1 MNNRIKDF
9 LTFIN
14 EAEAGTTAGSAGA
27 RFQFPKGKY
36 KISDIVPA
44 DLAKLRQNIATDILA
59 KLKEGYAYSGP
70 TEINLVASTSTIN
83 VTPALRNQLTKEGF
97 PEKTGDKTGNY
108 ALCQAR
114 LKTIRDLMFGM
125 LQIDP
130 ADKSQMGQFG
140 TICTIKETPMPDQS
154 ASEESQYI
162 ESTVRYTGERV
173 KDQINCD
180 APLKLS
186 GSQADKSKNF
196 VGYSND
202 NVALVASPNTK
213 ITLQFTP
220 GNIPDC
226 LFWYQ
231 DPKSYGLTP
240 FLGNAKSRAASGG
253 GSYRGKVNAYGSYET
268 EGSFENRLNA
278 QKDEIIKSIKDEIS
292 KLIGSGEAERLVN
305 ENILGK
311 DGKILVKEETPENS
325 ALYNVEVIKSPSS
338 KGLRIRGFSPLSDT
352 RFGISTLCSV
362 PQLDTATGKISG
374 YAPYKPVQ
382 A

>member
-14 EAEAGTTAGSAGA
+14 EAEVATTSGSAGA

-36 KISDIVPA
+36 KISDIAPA
-44 DLAKLRQNIATDILA
+44 DLSKLRQNIATDILA

-83 VTPALRNQLTKEGF
+83 VTQGLRSQLTKEGF
-97 PEKTGDKTGNY
+97 PEKSGDKTGNY

-130 ADKSQMGQFG
+130 TNKDQMGQFG

-154 ASEESQYI
+154 PSEESQYI

-180 APLKLS
+180 NPLKLS
-186 GSQADKSKNF
+186 GSQADESKNF

-213 ITLQFTP
+213 ITLKFTP

-231 DPKSYGLTP
+231 NPKSYGLTP
-240 FLGNAKSRAASGG
+240 FLGNKKSRENSGG
-253 GSYRGKVNAYGSYET
+253 QYTGKVNAVGDYANK
-268 EGSFENRLNA
+268 GSFEDRLND
-278 QKDEIIKSIKDEIS
+278 KKNLIIKSIKAEIANFVGAS
-292 KLIGSGEAERLVN
+292 EAERLVS

-311 DGKILVKEETPENS
+311 DGKISVREETPDNV
-325 ALYNVEVIKSPSS
+325 ALYNVDVIKSPSS
-338 KGLRIRGFSPLSDT
+338 KGLRIRGFSPLDAT
-352 RFGISTLCSV
+352 KFGISTLCSV
-362 PQLDTATGKISG
+362 PQIDTATGKISG
-374 YAPYKPVQ
+374 YAPYKPVKS
-382 A
+382 